1 MGMAPP
7 LSYAYGDRKIDVCRK
22 LEQYAHRFFAI
33 APLVI
38 YFENASALSLLNLL
52 THGSRLHFSGISP
65 GLRSES
71 NRHSPVGHCR

>member
-1 MGMAPP
+1 MYKRQPP

-38 YFENASALSLLNLL
+38 YALTYFLDVYKRQHRATAVAVL
-52 THGSRLHFSGISP
+52 P
-65 GLRSES
+65 
-71 NRHSPVGHCR
+71 